1 MPAHFARHVARSGPL
16 ALSGCLIILATT
28 LPTPSSAAEGRGIAW
43 KTDFAAAQAEAKAK
57 NLPLW
62 IQFTGPWCIFCRK
75 MDANAFIDPG
85 IVARANER
93 FVAVK
98 IRSDSYENLVAQ
110 FGITSLP
117 STVVLSPSGRTI
129 LAQSRGYSDPY
140 EFAAILDGAWANA
153 LVDPGI
159 LAMNGYCPVRLVEG
173 KGRVKG
179 DHRLAVFHDGH
190 AYRFA
195 DAKAREAFLADT
207 EKYLPSAGG
216 LCVVTKKDKALD
228 LPGDAACGATY
239 HGRLYLFSTLDAR
252 AKFAASPDSYSGLDI
267 ADNGLCPHCKTV
279 AKAEVAGKP
288 EFAATHSG
296 KRYLFPDE
304 SHRQAFREAPD
315 RYVR

>member
-1 MPAHFARHVARSGPL
+1 MPTPLARHVARSGPL
-16 ALSGCLIILATT
+16 ALSGWLVIFSTALA
-28 LPTPSSAAEGRGIAW
+28 TPSSAADGRGISW
-43 KTDFAAAQAEAKAK
+43 KTDFAAAQAEAKAR

-75 MDANAFIDPG
+75 MDANAFVDPG
-85 IVARANER
+85 IAARADER

-98 IRSDSYENLVAQ
+98 VRSDTYENLVSQ

-140 EFAAILDGAWANA
+140 EFASILDGAWANA
-153 LVDPGI
+153 LIDPGI
-159 LAMNGYCPVRLVEG
+159 LAMSGYCPVRLVEG
-173 KGRVKG
+173 KGRVAG
-179 DHRLAVFHDGH
+179 DPRLAVFHDGH

-195 DAKAREAFLADT
+195 DAEARKTFLADP

-216 LCVVTKKDKALD
+216 ACVVSKKDRALD
-228 LPGDAACGATY
+228 LPGDPSFGATY
-239 HGRLYLFSTLDAR
+239 HGRLYLFSSLDAR
-252 AKFAASPDSYSGLDI
+252 ARFVSSPDAYSGLDI

-296 KRYLFPDE
+296 KRYLFPDDA
-304 SHRQAFREAPD
+304 HRQAFRQAPD